1 MKLKHIFDKKEVV
14 KEGKRT
20 MEELKIA
27 IPNKG
32 RLSEKIYELLNA
44 AGLNFESKS
53 ERCLHI
59 KTQDKKCSLIF
70 VRTQDIPKF
79 LDAKVADIGFTG
91 LDIVE
96 EEGIELDVIKRFDF
110 GYCDM
115 VVAVREEDKYQ
126 KTEDLPDT
134 INVATSF
141 PNIAKNYFK
150 QMGKTAKIIEVNGA
164 VEITPS
170 LGLSDVIVDITSS
183 GSTLKQNRLRIIDK
197 IMDSSCVIVQ
207 RKDLSDEI
215 KKQISALLTAINA
228 VMDAKEKKYLM
239 VNLPKTK
246 LEELKALLP
255 GLSSPTVMT
264 LWGDDKNV
272 AVHVVVDKDKI
283 YDSINHLKAIGGEG
297 ILILTVDQMVR

>member
-1 MKLKHIFDKKEVV
+1 
-14 KEGKRT
+14 
-20 MEELKIA
+20 ME
-27 IPNKG
+27 
-32 RLSEKIYELLNA
+32 
-44 AGLNFESKS
+44 
-53 ERCLHI
+53 
-59 KTQDKKCSLIF
+59 
-70 VRTQDIPKF
+70 
-79 LDAKVADIGFTG
+79 AKVAHIGFTG

-96 EEGIELDVIKRFDF
+96 EEGIDLDVIKRFDF

-141 PNIAKNYFK
+141 PNIAKKFFNK
-150 QMGKTAKIIEVNGA
+150 KGKTAKIIEVNGA

-183 GSTLKQNRLRIIDK
+183 GSTLKQNRLKIIDK

-207 RKDLSDEI
+207 RKDLNNDI
-215 KKQISALLTAINA
+215 KKQIEELLLALDA
-228 VMDAKEKKYLM
+228 VIDAKEKKYLM
-239 VNLPKTK
+239 VNLPKNK
-246 LEELKALLP
+246 LEELKSFLP

-264 LWGDDKNV
+264 LWGDEDTV

-283 YDSINHLKAIGGEG
+283 YDSINHLKRIGGRG

>member
-1 MKLKHIFDKKEVV
+1 MA
-14 KEGKRT
+14 

-44 AGLNFESKS
+44 AGLNFEAKS

-59 KTQDKKCSLIF
+59 TTQDKKCSIIF

-79 LDAKVADIGFTG
+79 LDAKVAHIGFTG
-91 LDIVE
+91 LDIVK

-115 VVAVREEDKYQ
+115 VVAVKEEDKYQ

-141 PNIAKNYFK
+141 PNIAKKYFK
-150 QMGKTAKIIEVNGA
+150 QMRKTAKIIEVNGA

-246 LEELKALLP
+246 LEELKTFLP